1 MRPPACAAGAE
12 LPQVGPDS
20 LRGTVWFSRRRLC
33 TVSGTLWRLDSTI
46 AAVPTFMCAMTDRAD
61 DPLIAALYHV
71 PEGWMVAEVQGS
83 RVLQLGPLPTEPMP
97 TDLIAAIFPDA
108 PVLHLE
114 PAPAPL
120 EDAVLLQRLTAHSG
134 PFSDRR

>member
-1 MRPPACAAGAE
+1 
-12 LPQVGPDS
+12 
-20 LRGTVWFSRRRLC
+20 
-33 TVSGTLWRLDSTI
+33 
-46 AAVPTFMCAMTDRAD
+46 MTDRAD
-61 DPLIAALYHV
+61 DPLIAALYNV